1 MTKILAALGL
11 STALML
17 TPVLAYA
24 DDAAA
29 PAAPKAD
36 EKMAPKPVKH
46 HKHHHMAKKPMK
58 PMKHHTMKKM
68 APKADDKKMDKPAD
82 APKT

>member
-29 PAAPKAD
+29 PKAD
-36 EKMAPKPVKH
+36 EKMAPKPVV
-46 HKHHHMAKKPMK
+46 HHHHHHHHVAKPMK
-58 PMKHHTMKKM
+58 PAKHHKMMKKE
-68 APKADDKKMDKPAD
+68 DKKMDKPAD

>member
-1 MTKILAALGL
+1 MTKILAALGVGA
-11 STALML
+11 ALML

-29 PAAPKAD
+29 PKADAAPA
-36 EKMAPKPVKH
+36 AKPMKH
-46 HKHHHMAKKPMK
+46 HKHHAAKPAKHHHMAK
-58 PMKHHTMKKM
+58 
-68 APKADDKKMDKPAD
+68 APKKSDDKKMDKSAD

>member
-24 DDAAA
+24 DDAA
-29 PAAPKAD
+29 PAAPKAE
-36 EKMAPKPVKH
+36 EKMAPKPMKH
-46 HKHHHMAKKPMK
+46 HKHHKAHKPMT
-58 PMKHHTMKKM
+58 PAHHKMMKKE
-68 APKADDKKMDKPAD
+68 DKKMDKPAD

>member
-1 MTKILAALGL
+1 MIKILAALGL
-11 STALML
+11 GTALML

-29 PAAPKAD
+29 PKTETKM
-36 EKMAPKPVKH
+36 EKPKPTKH
-46 HKHHHMAKKPMK
+46 HYHRKTTRHKKKSP
-58 PMKHHTMKKM
+58 HIERH
-68 APKADDKKMDKPAD
+68 MDKPAD

>member
-1 MTKILAALGL
+1 MIKILAALGL
-11 STALML
+11 GTALML

-29 PAAPKAD
+29 APKAE
-36 EKMAPKPVKH
+36 EKMAPKPMKH
-46 HKHHHMAKKPMK
+46 HKHHKAMKKPA
-58 PMKHHTMKKM
+58 KHHKMMKK
-68 APKADDKKMDKPAD
+68 DDKKMDKPAD